1 MSSDGCWLNTIRYS
15 EPLSMYIHTL
25 YISSYLLIVE
35 LSESSHIYTS
45 PNAVSLVLCTIH
57 IHIHAYRTHVLVP
70 QLKNADYFSQ
80 FVTEDFELYI
90 NRKRSD
96 HSYGN
101 NLEMQ
106 AMAEMYNRAIE
117 VHQYSIGERRH
128 VYNTSRAHSRL
139 HSFIAIH
146 IHTRITSYIIIHSV

>member
-1 MSSDGCWLNTIRYS
+1 
-15 EPLSMYIHTL
+15 MYIHTL
-25 YISSYLLIVE
+25 YMSSYLLIAE
-35 LSESSHIYTS
+35 LSESIHIYTS

-57 IHIHAYRTHVLVP
+57 IHIHAYCTHVPGP

-117 VHQYSIGERRH
+117 VHQYSIGERR
-128 VYNTSRAHSRL
+128 VQREQGSLTL
-139 HSFIAIH
+139 HSIH
-146 IHTRITSYIIIHSV
+146 IHVHVHTRITSYIYIVYN

>member
-1 MSSDGCWLNTIRYS
+1 MVF
-15 EPLSMYIHTL
+15 
-25 YISSYLLIVE
+25 LL
-35 LSESSHIYTS
+35 
-45 PNAVSLVLCTIH
+45 
-57 IHIHAYRTHVLVP
+57 

-80 FVTEDFELYI
+80 FVTEDFEQYI

-117 VHQYSIGERRH
+117 VHQYSIGQFDNRSLH
-128 VYNTSRAHSRL
+128 V
-139 HSFIAIH
+139 
-146 IHTRITSYIIIHSV
+146 